1 MKKKSSNVARKK
13 IHKNLTLNL
22 KDYKISKSYKFFKRI
37 ILNSLGKKKIACGI
51 SGGPDSMALAYFL
64 KCYSIEKNIKIYF
77 YHVDHNLRD
86 SSSNEAILLKNILE
100 KFDIK
105 LKILKW
111 KGIKPKSN
119 IQAKARLERYR
130 LLVNQ
135 MKRDKCKSL
144 VLGHTGDDLT
154 ENFLM
159 RIMRG
164 SGLEGLTSF
173 SSKSINYLNLIL
185 IRPLLNFKKEELI
198 YVTKKVFRSYIS
210 DKSNFDVKFKRVRV
224 RNIIKDLS
232 NEGFDTD
239 KINLT
244 IKNLTRS
251 NEAIKYMVEENVK
264 NNSKLLKNKKTI
276 LLNKDFFINPKE
288 VVFRSFLNLLKNL
301 SNKYYAPRG
310 KKLVKLLNQ
319 IY

>member
-1 MKKKSSNVARKK
+1 
-13 IHKNLTLNL
+13 
-22 KDYKISKSYKFFKRI
+22 
-37 ILNSLGKKKIACGI
+37 
-51 SGGPDSMALAYFL
+51 
-64 KCYSIEKNIKIYF
+64 
-77 YHVDHNLRD
+77 
-86 SSSNEAILLKNILE
+86 
-100 KFDIK
+100 
-105 LKILKW
+105 
-111 KGIKPKSN
+111 
-119 IQAKARLERYR
+119 
-130 LLVNQ
+130 
-135 MKRDKCKSL
+135 
-144 VLGHTGDDLT
+144 
-154 ENFLM
+154 M

-319 IY
+319 INKKNYFKSTLSGCIIEKFTNYVLIYPEIKRN